1 MLKFCKII
9 PRKLQQTSFLNNP
22 FLHNSFRHNRI
33 PQVKSII
40 YLNKRNV
47 SSTSTLTNSNT
58 NEIVD
63 FSYPSIADTLP
74 ENLPTND
81 VNSIIS
87 FNQSILE
94 FIHNSTVL
102 PWWATILIS
111 TILLRTFLT
120 LPIAIIQQKNGA
132 KILSLQPQIMEI
144 FERLKHEVVR
154 EVKKR
159 NGTYEEFQSELTK
172 KFKTKINEIYKANKC
187 FPIRNYLLPW
197 VQIPLFI
204 SNSLTIRHMVDSTKS
219 NSTIPENTIIG
230 STSEVDIITNITSV
244 DNIST
249 DTLINGGILWFNDL
263 TQTDP
268 LYIFPLAI
276 GLTNLLNIEIH
287 SWFTKSQPS
296 LRSKILKNLSRGL
309 SILMIPVASQAPMAI
324 CLYWLS
330 SSTFSIGQNLI
341 FQLPIIQKKI
351 GFPEKLDTSSA
362 SKQTRR
368 VKETLVTFK
377 NNNSMK
383 TKNASLKNKKKK

>member
-362 SKQTRR
+362 SKQTKR

>member
-9 PRKLQQTSFLNNP
+9 PRKLQQTSFLNNS

-40 YLNKRNV
+40 YLDKRNI
-47 SSTSTLTNSNT
+47 SSTSTNSNT

-63 FSYPSIADTLP
+63 FSFPSIADTLP

-172 KFKTKINEIYKANKC
+172 KFKTKINEMYKANKC

-197 VQIPLFI
+197 IQIPLFI

-219 NSTIPENTIIG
+219 NSTISENTIIG

-249 DTLINGGILWFNDL
+249 DTLINGGVLWFNDL

-341 FQLPIIQKKI
+341 FQLPIIQKKF
-351 GFPEKLDTSSA
+351 GFPEKLDTSST
-362 SKQTRR
+362 SKQTKT

>member
-172 KFKTKINEIYKANKC
+172 K
-187 FPIRNYLLPW
+187 
-197 VQIPLFI
+197 V
-204 SNSLTIRHMVDSTKS
+204 
-219 NSTIPENTIIG
+219 G
-230 STSEVDIITNITSV
+230 
-244 DNIST
+244 
-249 DTLINGGILWFNDL
+249 
-263 TQTDP
+263 
-268 LYIFPLAI
+268 YI
-276 GLTNLLNIEIH
+276 
-287 SWFTKSQPS
+287 
-296 LRSKILKNLSRGL
+296 
-309 SILMIPVASQAPMAI
+309 
-324 CLYWLS
+324 
-330 SSTFSIGQNLI
+330 
-341 FQLPIIQKKI
+341 
-351 GFPEKLDTSSA
+351 
-362 SKQTRR
+362 
-368 VKETLVTFK
+368 
-377 NNNSMK
+377 
-383 TKNASLKNKKKK
+383 

>member
-172 KFKTKINEIYKANKC
+172 KVANKC

-362 SKQTRR
+362 SKQTKR